1 MGRVLRLLAGFIPDV
16 RRARLHRIGRF
27 AHPFAGLGGHA
38 APFVA
43 VLAGREIVFSD
54 PAELDW
60 QDLLEIG
67 DPVDFLRYVV
77 SKEDREFI
85 HKQKLAAFK
94 FNRLMEAF
102 MTYYELDEKLE
113 QARREQRRALR

>member
-1 MGRVLRLLAGFIPDV
+1 MSNVKSLPGRVNINLDEIENEEAKE
-16 RRARLHRIGRF
+16 
-27 AHPFAGLGGHA
+27 
-38 APFVA
+38 PFVA

-77 SKEDREFI
+77 SEEDRKHI
-85 HKQKLAAFK
+85 HKQKLPAFK